1 MFYSWLNENF
11 IEVLGVVTSLIYL
24 YFSVRQIIWLWPF
37 GILSSAL
44 FIWIFLSS
52 KFYADMGLQVYYL
65 GISIY
70 GWIYWLRGGRRGSG
84 VERLPVVRISS
95 NQIWLLTV
103 IGIALFIGIV
113 AILKFLTDSDVPWGD
128 GFTTA
133 ASIVATWM
141 LARKILEHWLVWIL
155 VDFVAAAL
163 YFYKGLFPSSGLYV
177 IFAVIAVLGYY
188 QWKRELI
195 NYEGTPD

>member
-1 MFYSWLNENF
+1 MLSHWLSENYV
-11 IEVLGVVTSLIYL
+11 EVLGVLTSLVYL

-44 FIWIFLSS
+44 FIWIFFHSR
-52 KFYADMGLQVYYL
+52 FYADMGLQVYYL

-70 GWIYWLRGGRRGSG
+70 GWIYWLRGGTGQAG
-84 VERLPVVRISS
+84 EQKLPVSRISLK
-95 NQIWLLTV
+95 QIW
-103 IGIALFIGIV
+103 ALSGTGLVLFLGIV
-113 AILKFLTDSDVPWGD
+113 AVLVYLTDSDVPWGD

-141 LARKILEHWLVWIL
+141 LARKILEHWLLWIV

-163 YFYKGLFPSSGLYV
+163 YYYKGLYPSCLLYV
-177 IFAVIAVLGYY
+177 IYALIAITGYF
-188 QWKRELI
+188 QWKKDLKK
-195 NYEGTPD
+195 EGEHAL

>member
-1 MFYSWLNENF
+1 MIYHWLSENY
-11 IEVLGVVTSLIYL
+11 IEVLGVITSLIYL

-44 FIWIFLSS
+44 FIWIFFSS

-70 GWIYWLRGGRRGSG
+70 GWMYWLRGG
-84 VERLPVVRISS
+84 ERDAEQDKLPVSRIGRKMALVLAAAG
-95 NQIWLLTV
+95 ILL
-103 IGIALFIGIV
+103 LLGIV
-113 AILKFLTDSDVPWGD
+113 AILKYLTDSDVPWGD

-141 LARKILEHWLVWIL
+141 LARKILEHWLVWII
-155 VDFVAAAL
+155 VDAVAAGL
-163 YFYKGLFPSSGLYV
+163 YFYKGLDPSAVLYIIYSG
-177 IFAVIAVLGYY
+177 IAVLGYIK
-188 QWKRELI
+188 WKAELH
-195 NYEGTPD
+195 E